1 MAKDNIVVHNLRLNL
16 DNPQHQK
23 INKVL
28 QDLNPDIFK
37 SKNRFLVDAVEMYI
51 DSFEKED
58 LTQEER
64 RKKAQRQE
72 YISREDLEEI
82 KKEIGYELL
91 TEVRNEV
98 IKLLGGVVAG
108 MHMGQGISVANSI
121 KQEVTGDE
129 MDEVDETMEKLALS
143 WS

>member
-37 SKNRFLVDAVEMYI
+37 SKNRFVADAVEIYI

-58 LTQEER
+58 LTKEES

-82 KKEIGYELL
+82 KNEIRHELL

-108 MHMGQGISVANSI
+108 MYVGQGTPVANSI

-129 MDEVDETMEKLALS
+129 TDEVDETMEKLALS

>member
-1 MAKDNIVVHNLRLNL
+1 MAKNNIVVHNLRLNL

-108 MHMGQGISVANSI
+108 MQMGQGISFANSI

-129 MDEVDETMEKLALS
+129 TDEVDETMEKLALS
-143 WS
+143 

>member
-58 LTQEER
+58 LTKEEN

-72 YISREDLEEI
+72 YINREDLEEI
-82 KKEIGYELL
+82 KKEIRYELL

-108 MHMGQGISVANSI
+108 MQVGQGIPVANGI

-129 MDEVDETMEKLALS
+129 TNEVDETIEKLALS

>member
-37 SKNRFLVDAVEMYI
+37 SKNRFLADAVEMYI

-58 LTQEER
+58 LTKEEN

-82 KKEIGYELL
+82 KNEIRYELL

-108 MHMGQGISVANSI
+108 MQVGQGTPVANSI
-121 KQEVTGDE
+121 KQEVTE
-129 MDEVDETMEKLALS
+129 DEVDETMEKLALS